1 MILKMRYLALIAA
14 GMLMATHTVVEA
26 QKVIAGPGAMSCG
39 KFIAE
44 DDWSSRAV
52 FFTWAQGYL
61 TGLNVKYFFDV
72 SAPGSTD
79 LQDTDGQEVWLL
91 NYCRENPLDLYFG
104 AVNNLWA
111 ALREQQGLERDS
123 RIKPKD

>member
-1 MILKMRYLALIAA
+1 MRYLVAIAA

-26 QKVIAGPGAMSCG
+26 QKVIVGTGALSCG

-44 DDWSSRAV
+44 DDWSTRAS

-61 TGLNVKYFFDV
+61 SGLNVKYFLDV

-79 LQDTDGQEVWLL
+79 LQDTDGQKVWLL

-104 AVNNLWA
+104 AVNYLWA

-123 RIKPKD
+123 RIQPKD